1 MDILIQG
8 ELRSLIRNGLE
19 RIIGTNFK
27 KKKNNLNILL
37 QLSIRVVSSLIAVQL
52 FIYTK
57 DNEDI
62 RKYISYIFVGMFIL
76 FYLQE
81 KYNVKLLD
89 ILA

>member
-81 KYNVKLLD
+81 KYNFKLLD